1 LANWEAGNDDERC
14 RVTNSSPT
22 KIGFLR
28 LLGGILALAVE
39 GTVMAMLMVMAGIC
53 ALGTLIGVL
62 IMKSNLY
69 RRTAR

>member
-1 LANWEAGNDDERC
+1 MTSDVASQIPR
-14 RVTNSSPT
+14 PT

-39 GTVMAMLMVMAGIC
+39 GTVMAMVMVMAGIC
-53 ALGTLIGVL
+53 ALGSLIGVL
-62 IMKSNLY
+62 IVKSNLY

>member
-1 LANWEAGNDDERC
+1 MTSDIAAQIPR
-14 RVTNSSPT
+14 PT

-39 GTVMAMLMVMAGIC
+39 GAVIAMLMVMAGIC
-53 ALGTLIGVL
+53 ALASLIGVL
-62 IMKSNLY
+62 IVKSNPY

>member
-1 LANWEAGNDDERC
+1 MASDIASQIPR
-14 RVTNSSPT
+14 PT

-39 GTVMAMLMVMAGIC
+39 GAVIAMLMVAAGIC

-62 IMKSNLY
+62 IVKSNPY